1 MSTVPISAD
10 SLSSANAA
18 GAARRIRVMSSLVA
32 SQIAAGEVV
41 ERPASVVKELV
52 ENAID
57 AGATRVVVELEQGGI
72 ELVRVTDDGAGIPEA
87 DLALAL
93 APHATSKIVA
103 TEDLDQIATLG
114 FRGEALASIT
124 SVSRISLRSR
134 TREQAAAFEIVG
146 EGDRLAAAK
155 PCAGPVGTSIS
166 VRNLFFNTPARR
178 KFLRTPST
186 EQGRCAEVVRQ
197 LAMSHPGIGF
207 QLSSESR
214 STLDVPPGQTPT
226 ARCLEILGTEL
237 ASELI
242 ETAVEPAMSGGA
254 GASGVLAGRSNVSVW
269 ALVGRPSLARA
280 TAAGQF
286 VFVNGRAVRDRTL
299 QHAVKEAYRG
309 LIEPGRYPTCVVM
322 IDLPATAVDVNVH
335 PAKAEVRFRDSSSVH
350 QTVLHTIRRALQS
363 ADLTPS
369 VGSGGWS
376 GGGGG
381 TAGSGSRAGFEG
393 IVADAGAGASGL
405 LPVSPFQS
413 PARVVNPAAFVEQ
426 FRRLMP
432 NGGGG
437 GFQGRVEFDRLREAA
452 MAGRGGGDGADASNA
467 MAREGA
473 IGDAMSPRGHGVA
486 DGNIGVSG
494 ASSVN
499 VGGGADGGT
508 GAGELLDA
516 SPSSPALQIHNSF
529 LVTQDQQGL
538 LIIDQHALH
547 ERVMFEKLLARI
559 QGGDGAA
566 GGAGARGT
574 LESQRMLVPSVVEA
588 SPRQIEALDGLRPL
602 LTRLG
607 IEAEAMGPTSV
618 AIHAFSSF
626 LFERNVEPGPF
637 MAELLDRAI
646 EEGWDSARS
655 AGGDGAAADVA
666 AGASAGEA
674 ARLAE
679 EAALHEVLDMMAC
692 KAAIKAGDKLSDLE
706 LSELLS
712 LRERIERASN
722 CPHGRPTSIRL
733 SIRELEKRF
742 GRS

>member
-1 MSTVPISAD
+1 MLEAGGASAGGPGGAST
-10 SLSSANAA
+10 
-18 GAARRIRVMSSLVA
+18 ARRIRLMSSLVA

-57 AGATRVVVELEQGGI
+57 AGASRVVIELEQGGI
-72 ELVRVTDDGAGIPEA
+72 ELVRVTDDGSGIPEA

-124 SVSRISLRSR
+124 SVSRLTLRSR
-134 TREQAAAFEIVG
+134 VREQTAAFEISG
-146 EGDRLAAAK
+146 EGDRRSAAK
-155 PCAGPVGTSIS
+155 PCSGPVGTSIC

-197 LAMSHPGIGF
+197 LAMSHPGVGF
-207 QLSSESR
+207 QVTNESR
-214 STLDVPPGQTPT
+214 STLDLPPGQTPM

-242 ETAVEPAMSGGA
+242 ETAIDPATA
-254 GASGVLAGRSNVSVW
+254 GALSGRSSVSVW

-280 TAAGQF
+280 TGAGQF
-286 VFVNGRAVRDRTL
+286 IFVNGRAVRDRTL

-322 IDLPATAVDVNVH
+322 IDLPPTAVDVNVH

-369 VGSGGWS
+369 VGG
-376 GGGGG
+376 
-381 TAGSGSRAGFEG
+381 AM
-393 IVADAGAGASGL
+393 GAGAEAWGAMGRGQGGIAMAAGAEASGL
-405 LPVSPFQS
+405 MAGGQMAA
-413 PARVVNPAAFVEQ
+413 PARVVHPSAFVEQ
-426 FRRLMP
+426 FRRVMP
-432 NGGGG
+432 GSPQWKVDFGDLREAMSGGGG
-437 GFQGRVEFDRLREAA
+437 AGTQSDARDGAEATNDGAGAGA
-452 MAGRGGGDGADASNA
+452 MA
-467 MAREGA
+467 
-473 IGDAMSPRGHGVA
+473 
-486 DGNIGVSG
+486 
-494 ASSVN
+494 
-499 VGGGADGGT
+499 
-508 GAGELLDA
+508 AGELLDA

-529 LVTQDQQGL
+529 LVTQDQQGI

-547 ERVMFEKLLARI
+547 ERVMFEKLLARL
-559 QGGDGAA
+559 QA
-566 GGAGARGT
+566 GGAGGSGGAGAAT
-574 LESQRMLVPSVVEA
+574 GGALESQRMLVPAVIEA
-588 SPRQIEALDGLRPL
+588 SPRQIEALDALGPL
-602 LTRLG
+602 LKRLG
-607 IEAEAMGPTSV
+607 IEAAPMGPTSV
-618 AIHAFSSF
+618 AIHAFSTF
-626 LFERNVEPGPF
+626 LFERNVDAGAF

-646 EEGWDSARS
+646 EEGWDAPER
-655 AGGDGAAADVA
+655 GAAAAAV
-666 AGASAGEA
+666 AGAVRGMEGA
-674 ARLAE
+674 ALGE

-692 KAAIKAGDKLSDLE
+692 KAAIKAGDRLSDLE

>member
-1 MSTVPISAD
+1 MLEAGGASAGGPGGAST
-10 SLSSANAA
+10 
-18 GAARRIRVMSSLVA
+18 ARRIRLMSSLVA

-57 AGATRVVVELEQGGI
+57 AGASRVVIELEQGGI
-72 ELVRVTDDGAGIPEA
+72 ELVRVTDDGSGIPEA

-93 APHATSKIVA
+93 ASHATSKIVA

-124 SVSRISLRSR
+124 SVSRLTLRSR
-134 TREQAAAFEIVG
+134 VREQTAAFEISG
-146 EGDRLAAAK
+146 EGDKRSAAK
-155 PCAGPVGTSIS
+155 PCSGPVGTSIC

-197 LAMSHPGIGF
+197 LAMSHPGVGF
-207 QLSSESR
+207 QVTNESR
-214 STLDVPPGQTPT
+214 STLDLPPGQTPM

-242 ETAVEPAMSGGA
+242 ETAIDPATA
-254 GASGVLAGRSNVSVW
+254 GALSGRSSVSVW

-280 TAAGQF
+280 TGAGQF
-286 VFVNGRAVRDRTL
+286 IFVNGRAVRDRTL

-322 IDLPATAVDVNVH
+322 IDLPPTAVDVNVH

-369 VGSGGWS
+369 IGP
-376 GGGGG
+376 
-381 TAGSGSRAGFEG
+381 AM
-393 IVADAGAGASGL
+393 GAGAEAWGAMGRGQGGIAMAAGAEASGL
-405 LPVSPFQS
+405 MAGGQMAA
-413 PARVVNPAAFVEQ
+413 PARVVHPSAFVEQ
-426 FRRLMP
+426 FRRVMP
-432 NGGGG
+432 GSPQWKVDFGDLREAMSGGGG
-437 GFQGRVEFDRLREAA
+437 AAAGAGTGDGARDEMRGGAAATIDGAGAGA
-452 MAGRGGGDGADASNA
+452 MAGLGA
-467 MAREGA
+467 MA
-473 IGDAMSPRGHGVA
+473 
-486 DGNIGVSG
+486 
-494 ASSVN
+494 
-499 VGGGADGGT
+499 
-508 GAGELLDA
+508 AGELLDA

-529 LVTQDQQGL
+529 LVTQDQQGI

-547 ERVMFEKLLARI
+547 ERVMFEKLLARL
-559 QGGDGAA
+559 QAGGAGGSGGAGAA
-566 GGAGARGT
+566 GGGATGATGGT
-574 LESQRMLVPSVVEA
+574 LESQRMLVPAVIEA
-588 SPRQIEALDGLRPL
+588 SPRQIEALDALGPL
-602 LTRLG
+602 LKRLG
-607 IEAEAMGPTSV
+607 IEAAPMGPTSV
-618 AIHAFSSF
+618 AIHAFSTF
-626 LFERNVEPGPF
+626 LFERNVDAGAF

-646 EEGWDSARS
+646 EEGWDAPER
-655 AGGDGAAADVA
+655 GAAAAAD
-666 AGASAGEA
+666 AGAVRGMEGA
-674 ARLAE
+674 ALGE

-692 KAAIKAGDKLSDLE
+692 KAAIKAGDRLSDLE